1 MNISGIRTSQ
11 SDRAR
16 WLNNLTL
23 EAAEDLRRIVEA
35 NSELERAKAV
45 AAARARNRSWSDIAI
60 ALALSQ
66 D

>member
-1 MNISGIRTSQ
+1 MNISGIRTSP

-23 EAAEDLRRIVEA
+23 EAAEDLGRIVAA
-35 NSELERAKAV
+35 NSELERTNAV
-45 AAARARNRSWSDIAI
+45 AAARAHNRSWSDIAI
-60 ALALSQ
+60 ALALGQ